1 MLRES
6 PQARPNIYQV
16 IREVCSMR
24 GTDVP
29 IKDVGIFTCCQLD
42 STYALKIYAGR
53 SQSEARRNQHLPP
66 SEPNV
71 VSPPA
76 VGAFKAPVV
85 EEKQTIP
92 DIVPMRRGRP
102 TKNDPSAPVLKPSSS
117 PLRAV
122 SSDPFV
128 ALDTDSS
135 KRSSADELANR
146 FPPLDQFALLHDSG
160 ATFAFDPDAK
170 PAPTASGDINQRV
183 TNALADEVFGQT
195 ALPAG
200 ATPSHTRRAQ
210 PRVSSRSKDP
220 EENLVTP
227 VSTSTKS
234 IGNQPQQTQRAKM
247 VSTGTMTSPT
257 PQETHIQSTTSNT
270 RPIFKFPP
278 SPIQRPLSQ
287 PRASDA
293 SMQAAAKFRADVILS
308 SRPNLLE
315 HRSKSQLGNLG
326 MEKSP
331 VSSRPSLEG
340 QRPSNL
346 EVDSGIS
353 RSKSANFKSR
363 PASDQ
368 VGSKMNFLRGGSPS
382 SGRSPIDGQ
391 YAVLNATERLPMALT
406 GDLENGAEATKIDSN
421 VDFLRAMEEEEP
433 SRRKEKR
440 MSGGSKH
447 VKRSSMPSI
456 SLSGTKNILAG
467 RFGEAFRRFETNNNG
482 SGQRTSSPSP
492 DRSGRDLTPIAGSE
506 ATDGRSD
513 DGYGL
518 DESEEVPPEVRRE
531 LERHRL
537 AQEEKRVADAGAAYR
552 QRIYDGSSDARGR
565 LTRPNDRAVSIQSK
579 VKSLL
584 DESGRPSPTK
594 TVQGYNRYRQSPDRQ
609 PPPQN
614 QIRKTN
620 QSEVQPQTQLR
631 QSSLMRERGPRN
643 PPLSSVTSSNPDLPA
658 QMSSSPV
665 VLPERTSSRPNA
677 PPKPQPK
684 PHALRTGVREDQR
697 PSSPAKPANLT
708 GKALPLLPSKDNT
721 SPKSGD
727 DWEANFSKKYP
738 SLAGLEMVETEID
751 GGPSAGLRM
760 REV

>member
-1 MLRES
+1 
-6 PQARPNIYQV
+6 
-16 IREVCSMR
+16 
-24 GTDVP
+24 
-29 IKDVGIFTCCQLD
+29 
-42 STYALKIYAGR
+42 
-53 SQSEARRNQHLPP
+53 
-66 SEPNV
+66 
-71 VSPPA
+71 
-76 VGAFKAPVV
+76 
-85 EEKQTIP
+85 
-92 DIVPMRRGRP
+92 
-102 TKNDPSAPVLKPSSS
+102 
-117 PLRAV
+117 
-122 SSDPFV
+122 
-128 ALDTDSS
+128 
-135 KRSSADELANR
+135 
-146 FPPLDQFALLHDSG
+146 
-160 ATFAFDPDAK
+160 
-170 PAPTASGDINQRV
+170 
-183 TNALADEVFGQT
+183 
-195 ALPAG
+195 
-200 ATPSHTRRAQ
+200 
-210 PRVSSRSKDP
+210 
-220 EENLVTP
+220 
-227 VSTSTKS
+227 
-234 IGNQPQQTQRAKM
+234 M
-247 VSTGTMTSPT
+247 VSTGTMTSP
-257 PQETHIQSTTSNT
+257 PEEHDIQSTTSNP

-293 SMQAAAKFRADVILS
+293 SMQAAAKLRADVTLS
-308 SRPNLLE
+308 TRPSLLE
-315 HRSKSQLGNLG
+315 HRSKSQVGNVG
-326 MEKSP
+326 VDKSP

-363 PASDQ
+363 PVSDQ
-368 VGSKMNFLRGGSPS
+368 VGSKMNFLRGRSPSS
-382 SGRSPIDGQ
+382 SGRSPIDGP
-391 YAVLNATERLPMALT
+391 YAVLNATERLPMTLT

-456 SLSGTKNILAG
+456 SLSSTKNILAG
-467 RFGEAFRRFETNNNG
+467 RFGEAFRRFETNNSG

-552 QRIYDGSSDARGR
+552 QKIYDGSSDARGR

-579 VKSLL
+579 VRSLL

-594 TVQGYNRYRQSPDRQ
+594 TSQGYNRFRHSQDRQ
-609 PPPQN
+609 PSPQN
-614 QIRKTN
+614 QSRKTN
-620 QSEVQPQTQLR
+620 QSDIEPQTQLR
-631 QSSLMRERGPRN
+631 HSSLMRESGPRN
-643 PPLSSVTSSNPDLPA
+643 LPSSSVASSNPNLPA
-658 QMSSSPV
+658 QMSGSPI
-665 VLPERTSSRPNA
+665 VLPERTSSRPNP

-697 PSSPAKPANLT
+697 PSSPAKPASLT
-708 GKALPLLPSKDNT
+708 GKSLPLLPLKDNT
-721 SPKSGD
+721 SPNSGD

>member
-6 PQARPNIYQV
+6 PQTRPNIYQV

-24 GTDVP
+24 GTDIP
-29 IKDVGIFTCCQLD
+29 IKDVGIFTRCQLNE
-42 STYALKIYAGR
+42 TYVLKIYVGR

-85 EEKQTIP
+85 EEKQTVP

-102 TKNDPSAPVLKPSSS
+102 TKNDPSAPVHKPNSS

-128 ALDTDSS
+128 ALDTDPSE
-135 KRSSADELANR
+135 RSAADELANR
-146 FPPLDQFALLHDSG
+146 FPPLDQFSLLHDSG
-160 ATFAFDPDAK
+160 ASFAFDPDAK
-170 PAPTASGDINQRV
+170 AAPKASDDINQRV
-183 TNALADEVFGQT
+183 TNALADEAFGQT
-195 ALPAG
+195 APLAK
-200 ATPSHTRRAQ
+200 ATPSITQRAQ
-210 PRVSSRSKDP
+210 PRVNSRSKDL
-220 EENLVTP
+220 EENLTAP

-234 IGNQPQQTQRAKM
+234 IGNQPQQTQRPAM

-257 PQETHIQSTTSNT
+257 PQENHIQSTTSNP

-293 SMQAAAKFRADVILS
+293 SMQVAAKLRADVISS
-308 SRPNLLE
+308 SRPSLLE
-315 HRSKSQLGNLG
+315 QRSKSQVGNLG
-326 MEKSP
+326 VEKSP

-363 PASDQ
+363 PVSDQ
-368 VGSKMNFLRGGSPS
+368 VGSKMNFLRGQSPS
-382 SGRSPIDGQ
+382 SGRSPVDGP
-391 YAVLNATERLPMALT
+391 YAVLNATERLPMTLT

-456 SLSGTKNILAG
+456 SLSGTKNILTG
-467 RFGEAFRRFETNNNG
+467 RFGEAFRRFETINNG
-482 SGQRTSSPSP
+482 SSQRTSSPSP

-513 DGYGL
+513 DGFGL

-537 AQEEKRVADAGAAYR
+537 AQEEKRVANAAAAYR
-552 QRIYDGSSDARGR
+552 QRINDGNSDARGR
-565 LTRPNDRAVSIQSK
+565 LSKPNDRAVSIQSK

-584 DESGRPSPTK
+584 DESGQPSPDK
-594 TVQGYNRYRQSPDRQ
+594 TVQGYSRFRQSPDRKRL
-609 PPPQN
+609 PQN

-620 QSEVQPQTQLR
+620 QSEIQPQTQLR
-631 QSSLMRERGPRN
+631 QSSLMREQGPPN
-643 PPLSSVTSSNPDLPA
+643 PPSSSVASSNPNRPA
-658 QMSSSPV
+658 QISTPPN

-684 PHALRTGVREDQR
+684 PHALRTGAREDQR
-697 PSSPAKPANLT
+697 PLSPAKPANLT
-708 GKALPLLPSKDNT
+708 GKALPLLPLKGNT
-721 SPKSGD
+721 SPNSGD

-751 GGPSAGLRM
+751 GGPSASLRM

>member
-1 MLRES
+1 
-6 PQARPNIYQV
+6 
-16 IREVCSMR
+16 MR
-24 GTDVP
+24 GTDIP
-29 IKDVGIFTCCQLD
+29 IKDVSIFTCYQLND
-42 STYALKIYAGR
+42 TYTLKIYAGR

-76 VGAFKAPVV
+76 VGAFKAPLV
-85 EEKQTIP
+85 EEKQTVP

-102 TKNDPSAPVLKPSSS
+102 TKNDPSAPVSNPNPS
-117 PLRAV
+117 PLRTV

-128 ALDTDSS
+128 ALDTDPSE
-135 KRSSADELANR
+135 RSAADELANR

-160 ATFAFDPDAK
+160 ASFAFDPDAK
-170 PAPTASGDINQRV
+170 PTPKASDDINQRV

-195 ALPAG
+195 AQPAK
-200 ATPSHTRRAQ
+200 ATPSLTRRPQ

-220 EENLVTP
+220 EESFVAP

-234 IGNQPQQTQRAKM
+234 IGNQSQQTQGPAM
-247 VSTGTMTSPT
+247 VSTGTMTSPP
-257 PQETHIQSTTSNT
+257 PQENHIQSATSNS

-293 SMQAAAKFRADVILS
+293 SMQAAAKLRADVISS
-308 SRPNLLE
+308 SRPSLLE
-315 HRSKSQLGNLG
+315 HRSRSQVGNLG
-326 MEKSP
+326 VDRSP

-363 PASDQ
+363 PVSDQ
-368 VGSKMNFLRGGSPS
+368 VGSKMNLLRGRSPS
-382 SGRSPIDGQ
+382 SGRSPTDGP
-391 YAVLNATERLPMALT
+391 YAVLNATERLPMTLT

-440 MSGGSKH
+440 MSGSSKH
-447 VKRSSMPSI
+447 VKRSSLPSI
-456 SLSGTKNILAG
+456 SLSGTKNILTG
-467 RFGEAFRRFETNNNG
+467 RFGEAFRRFETINNG

-537 AQEEKRVADAGAAYR
+537 AQEEKRVADAAAAYR
-552 QRIYDGSSDARGR
+552 QRIHDGSCDARGR

-594 TVQGYNRYRQSPDRQ
+594 TVQGYSGFRQSPDRQ
-609 PPPQN
+609 RLPQN
-614 QIRKTN
+614 RTRETN
-620 QSEVQPQTQLR
+620 QSEIQPQTQLR
-631 QSSLMRERGPRN
+631 QSSLMREQDPRN
-643 PPLSSVTSSNPDLPA
+643 LPSSSVASSNPNLPA
-658 QMSSSPV
+658 QTSSSPI
-665 VLPERTSSRPNA
+665 VLPNRTSSRPNA

-684 PHALRTGVREDQR
+684 PHALRTGVREGQR
-697 PSSPAKPANLT
+697 PPSPAKPANLT
-708 GKALPLLPSKDNT
+708 GKALPLPPLKDNT
-721 SPKSGD
+721 SPNSGD

>member
-24 GTDVP
+24 GTDIP
-29 IKDVGIFTCCQLD
+29 IKDVGVFTCYQLND
-42 STYALKIYAGR
+42 TYTLKIYAGR

-76 VGAFKAPVV
+76 VGAFKAPLV
-85 EEKQTIP
+85 EEKQTVP

-102 TKNDPSAPVLKPSSS
+102 TKNDPSAPVSKPNPS
-117 PLRAV
+117 PLRTV

-128 ALDTDSS
+128 ALDTDPSE
-135 KRSSADELANR
+135 RSAADELANR

-160 ATFAFDPDAK
+160 ASFAFDPDAK
-170 PAPTASGDINQRV
+170 PAPKASDDINQRV

-195 ALPAG
+195 APPAK
-200 ATPSHTRRAQ
+200 ATPSLTRRPQ
-210 PRVSSRSKDP
+210 PRVASRSKDP
-220 EENLVTP
+220 EESFVAP

-234 IGNQPQQTQRAKM
+234 IGNQPQQTQQPAM
-247 VSTGTMTSPT
+247 VSTGTMTSPP
-257 PQETHIQSTTSNT
+257 PQENHIQSATSNS

-293 SMQAAAKFRADVILS
+293 SMQAAAKLRADVISS
-308 SRPNLLE
+308 SRPSLLE
-315 HRSKSQLGNLG
+315 HRSRSQVGNLG
-326 MEKSP
+326 VDRSP

-363 PASDQ
+363 PVSDQ
-368 VGSKMNFLRGGSPS
+368 VGSKMNLLRGRSPS
-382 SGRSPIDGQ
+382 SGRSPVDGP
-391 YAVLNATERLPMALT
+391 YAVLNATERLPMTLT
-406 GDLENGAEATKIDSN
+406 GDLESGAEATKIDSN

-440 MSGGSKH
+440 MSGSSKH
-447 VKRSSMPSI
+447 VKRSSLPSI
-456 SLSGTKNILAG
+456 SLSGTKNILTG
-467 RFGEAFRRFETNNNG
+467 RFGEAFRRFETINNG
-482 SGQRTSSPSP
+482 SGQRMSSPSP

-594 TVQGYNRYRQSPDRQ
+594 TVQGYSRFRQSPDRQ
-609 PPPQN
+609 RLPQN
-614 QIRKTN
+614 QIRETN
-620 QSEVQPQTQLR
+620 QSEIQPQAQLR
-631 QSSLMRERGPRN
+631 QSSLMREQAPRN
-643 PPLSSVTSSNPDLPA
+643 PPSSSVASSNTNLPA
-658 QMSSSPV
+658 QMSSSPI
-665 VLPERTSSRPNA
+665 VLPKGTSSRPNA

-708 GKALPLLPSKDNT
+708 GKALPLLPLKDNT
-721 SPKSGD
+721 SPNSGD
-727 DWEANFSKKYP
+727 DWEVNFSKKYP